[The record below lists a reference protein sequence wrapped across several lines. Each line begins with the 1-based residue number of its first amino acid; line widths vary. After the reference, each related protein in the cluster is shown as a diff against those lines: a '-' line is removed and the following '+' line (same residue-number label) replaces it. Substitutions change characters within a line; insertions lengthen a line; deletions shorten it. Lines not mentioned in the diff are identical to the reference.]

1 MVSGFFASCNYL
13 NIDDYFED
21 TFQEDSIYANK
32 RNIERYFNGAA
43 ALLPVVDKNWE
54 YGNTPGVTGSDEAV
68 SCGDWNGMVV
78 IQFSGTKLMNNEI
91 TSSSMGGWTWDFNI
105 WPKCYKVIR
114 KVNTILPHIDGVR
127 DMNSFERMEFRAKCR
142 FLRAYA
148 YYLILQQN
156 GPMILL
162 GDEVV
167 SNNEEAEYYARTR
180 NTYDECVDY
189 ICSEF
194 DEAAKIYLML
204 PLRWINIFLQKELP

>member
-1 MVSGFFASCNYL
+1 MKKYFILSVLLLVSGFFASCNYL

-43 ALLPVVDKNWE
+43 ALLPVVDKIWE

-114 KVNTILPHIDGVR
+114 KVNTILP
-127 DMNSFERMEFRAKCR
+127 
-142 FLRAYA
+142 
-148 YYLILQQN
+148 
-156 GPMILL
+156 
-162 GDEVV
+162 
-167 SNNEEAEYYARTR
+167 
-180 NTYDECVDY
+180 
-189 ICSEF
+189 
-194 DEAAKIYLML
+194 
-204 PLRWINIFLQKELP
+204 NIEIPCPTAN

>member
-1 MVSGFFASCNYL
+1 MKNILYYRFCYWYPAFFASCNYL

-91 TSSSMGGWTWDFNI
+91 TSSSMGGWTWISIFGLN
-105 WPKCYKVIR
+105 VIR
-114 KVNTILPHIDGVR
+114 
-127 DMNSFERMEFRAKCR
+127 
-142 FLRAYA
+142 
-148 YYLILQQN
+148 
-156 GPMILL
+156 
-162 GDEVV
+162 
-167 SNNEEAEYYARTR
+167 
-180 NTYDECVDY
+180 
-189 ICSEF
+189 
-194 DEAAKIYLML
+194 
-204 PLRWINIFLQKELP
+204 

>member
-1 MVSGFFASCNYL
+1 MKKYFILSVLLLVSGFFASCNYL

-43 ALLPVVDKNWE
+43 ALLPVVDKIWE

-148 YYLILQQN
+148 YYLIFYYLVLYN
-156 GPMILL
+156 IIFYIHMKKENLL
-162 GDEVV
+162 
-167 SNNEEAEYYARTR
+167 
-180 NTYDECVDY
+180 
-189 ICSEF
+189 
-194 DEAAKIYLML
+194 
-204 PLRWINIFLQKELP
+204 

>member
-1 MVSGFFASCNYL
+1 MKKYFILSVLLLVSGFFASCNYL

-43 ALLPVVDKNWE
+43 ALLPVVDKIWE

-127 DMNSFERMEFRAKCR
+127 DMNSFERMEFRAKMP
-142 FLRAYA
+142 FLKS
-148 YYLILQQN
+148 LCILFN
-156 GPMILL
+156 FAT
-162 GDEVV
+162 EW
-167 SNNEEAEYYARTR
+167 SNDFVR
-180 NTYDECVDY
+180 
-189 ICSEF
+189 
-194 DEAAKIYLML
+194 
-204 PLRWINIFLQKELP
+204 